1 MAVIDSIQTTYCP
14 QFLQNAGTVT
24 QIKESAGMLTA
35 LAKSSGVSVFIIG
48 HITKEGVIAG
58 PKVLEHIVDTSLY

>member
-1 MAVIDSIQTTYCP
+1 
-14 QFLQNAGTVT
+14 
-24 QIKESAGMLTA
+24 MLTA

-58 PKVLEHIVDTSLY
+58 PKVLEHIVDSVIYFEGQKGIAISYSKSYKKSFWRDR